1 MKDDESAIDREVSG
15 VMASERQ
22 RGRGKGPIDPAR
34 KRKEKALAAE
44 LLKSKEAGDERGFSD
59 ALRRAGIR
67 EGSEVWKN
75 AWKAFRS

>member
-1 MKDDESAIDREVSG
+1 MKDDESAIDTEVSD
-15 VMASERQ
+15 VMVSERR
-22 RGRGKGPIDPAR
+22 RGPGKGPSDPAR
-34 KRKEKALAAE
+34 KRKEKALAVE

-67 EGSEVWKN
+67 EGSEIWKN

>member
-1 MKDDESAIDREVSG
+1 MKDDESAIDPEVSD
-15 VMASERQ
+15 VMASERR

-34 KRKEKALAAE
+34 QRKEKALAVE
-44 LLKSKEAGDERGFSD
+44 LLKSKEAGDERGISD

-67 EGSEVWKN
+67 EGSEIWKN